1 MTLFAHAT
9 FLLYILFLNLKKYK
23 TPAFFPSEYAQLSFC
38 DLLREAGTSGV
49 ILDEGSLPAIAVD
62 IAKRVI
68 VSALTGSNDL
78 QTSRYFPHVPALGS
92 VPYTAILGK
101 ADQSAVL
108 VEDETTVI
116 ISRDMY
122 NAYSQLGE
130 EARTLES
137 TRRQAEDSAT
147 ARQNNQQRAELYRPH
162 RTTAEKRSTSARR
175 SRRGK

>member
-1 MTLFAHAT
+1 MM
-9 FLLYILFLNLKKYK
+9 
-23 TPAFFPSEYAQLSFC
+23 
-38 DLLREAGTSGV
+38 LRLGLG
-49 ILDEGSLPAIAVD
+49 LAIAQD
-62 IAKRVI
+62 TP
-68 VSALTGSNDL
+68 SAGAT
-78 QTSRYFPHVPALGS
+78 HVPVRFCETEASVHAKPPSTILYELGALGS

-116 ISRDMY
+116 ISLDMY